1 MTCHS
6 SAERSSEPN
15 GRASIIST

>member
-15 GRASIIST
+15 GRDSIISA

>member
-6 SAERSSEPN
+6 SADRSSDPN
-15 GRASIIST
+15 GRASIISA

>member
-6 SAERSSEPN
+6 RAERSSEPN
-15 GRASIIST
+15 GRDSIISA

>member
-6 SAERSSEPN
+6 SADRSSEPN
-15 GRASIIST
+15 GRDSIISA

>member
-15 GRASIIST
+15 GRASIISA

>member
-6 SAERSSEPN
+6 SADRSSEPN
-15 GRASIIST
+15 GRASIISA

>member
-6 SAERSSEPN
+6 SAERSSEPK
-15 GRASIIST
+15 GRASIISA

>member
-6 SAERSSEPN
+6 RAERSSEPN
-15 GRASIIST
+15 GRASIISA

>member
-15 GRASIIST
+15 GSDWIISL